1 MVTVGITG
9 GIGSG
14 KSTVCR
20 IWSDLGAEV
29 LDADLLARS
38 LMNESDEIRSRII
51 EAFGAEAYGS
61 DGALNRPFL
70 AREAFAKGRVEL
82 LNQIVHPVVRRE
94 TDRIIE
100 EARQHG
106 VEMFVKEAAL
116 LLDEGR
122 PPEFDFIV
130 VVTAGEEQRIRRV
143 VERDRTE
150 SEAVKDRIDRQK
162 TTEELLPLADFVIEN
177 DGSLNDLRERA
188 EALYY
193 KMKHYKRGRERRHA

>member
-51 EAFGAEAYGS
+51 EEFGAEAYGS

-70 AREAFAKGRVEL
+70 AREAFAKIGR
-82 LNQIVHPVVRRE
+82 
-94 TDRIIE
+94 
-100 EARQHG
+100 A
-106 VEMFVKEAAL
+106 
-116 LLDEGR
+116 
-122 PPEFDFIV
+122 
-130 VVTAGEEQRIRRV
+130 
-143 VERDRTE
+143 
-150 SEAVKDRIDRQK
+150 SC
-162 TTEELLPLADFVIEN
+162 
-177 DGSLNDLRERA
+177 RERGWVSGA
-188 EALYY
+188 
-193 KMKHYKRGRERRHA
+193 RGGYEKGSV